1 MSACLLLDPF
11 QLYLEMSVVFGFSIY
26 IQPLPTAEMLGM
38 KMCCWDFLWGGIV
51 IIRGRFVSNCR
62 EGENIFLFPCRKYSI
77 STGCLPMARPFSCA
91 CTVEFIQS
99 GTHRT
104 GEVSNY

>member
-38 KMCCWDFLWGGIV
+38 KMCCWDFFVGGD
-51 IIRGRFVSNCR
+51 SNKKVV
-62 EGENIFLFPCRKYSI
+62 L
-77 STGCLPMARPFSCA
+77 
-91 CTVEFIQS
+91 
-99 GTHRT
+99 
-104 GEVSNY
+104 